1 MPFIPLAGGEEPPPP
16 PPPPAP
22 KKAPAQAAAAP
33 PPQLAHHIQSAMTAS
48 MTRVLLAA
56 LLAWGVLSV
65 IEIKQ
70 ELRRLRRLA
79 ER

>member
-1 MPFIPLAGGEEPPPP
+1 
-16 PPPPAP
+16 
-22 KKAPAQAAAAP
+22 
-33 PPQLAHHIQSAMTAS
+33 MTAS

-56 LLAWGVLSV
+56 LLAWGVLSL